1 MSDDKPESSLTPT
14 ENLLIGETPALLSNR
29 FYVTSSSYGAKITF
43 AEGFFV
49 DGKQEFRSRCAIYL
63 VPDDL
68 QQLHHL
74 LGRIIQSMQSVPI
87 PDPKSTENG

>member
-1 MSDDKPESSLTPT
+1 MSESRPTSALTP
-14 ENLLIGETPALLSNR
+14 EEDLLIGETPAFLSNK
-29 FYVTSSSYGAKITF
+29 FYVTSNPYGSKITF

-68 QQLHHL
+68 QQLHQL
-74 LGRIIQSMQSVPI
+74 LDRIVQSMQAVRVADDDSA
-87 PDPKSTENG
+87 KNG